1 MRQEILERLVRVLHA
16 RDLDP
21 KEEFEL
27 RDQRDD
33 DACPRACVRWVLVRY
48 NKAAIRLGMRRP
60 TISPR
65 NMPPHT
71 HTHTRTRAV
80 ARNHDGVRD
89 VVDDGAEAE
98 DAEPDLEHAG
108 QEAELER
115 GRQAHGLGV
124 ALWGFGVERRRA
136 SGLLISACVCVLL
149 LSLAGEGMES
159 MDGWM
164 RCGAA
169 VAIGGIYRQMI
180 ENYIGEP
187 LVERAG
193 GHHGDERGVGRAG
206 LAGGA
211 HHLHSFFWGGRK
223 GRGGC

>member
-1 MRQEILERLVRVLHA
+1 MVQDKWAFRSSIHVTTPPRYVRPPEVRQEILERLVRVLHA

-80 ARNHDGVRD
+80 ARDHDGIRD

-124 ALWGFGVERRRA
+124 ALWGFGVERKRA
-136 SGLLISACVCVLL
+136 SGLLVSECVCVCCCYRLRGREWNPWMGGCDVVRLL
-149 LSLAGEGMES
+149 LLAE
-159 MDGWM
+159 
-164 RCGAA
+164 
-169 VAIGGIYRQMI
+169 
-180 ENYIGEP
+180 YIG
-187 LVERAG
+187 
-193 GHHGDERGVGRAG
+193 
-206 LAGGA
+206 
-211 HHLHSFFWGGRK
+211 K
-223 GRGGC
+223 